1 MLDIDMLAVVAFF
14 VVVVE
19 AELCTVCAVEAVVAE
34 AGLIAVGSMVVV
46 AAALEVAEQILVEQ
60 I

>member
-1 MLDIDMLAVVAFF
+1 MLVVVAFF

-19 AELCTVCAVEAVVAE
+19 AELCTVCAVVAVVAE
-34 AGLIAVGSMVVV
+34 AGLIAVGSMVV
-46 AAALEVAEQILVEQ
+46 AAALEVAEQILAEQ

>member
-19 AELCTVCAVEAVVAE
+19 AELCTVCAVVVAE

-46 AAALEVAEQILVEQ
+46 AAALEVAEQILAEQ